1 MRVGRIWLLMICFT
15 MLFLAGCK
23 PNNAATGGGGKNPS
37 AAAGAFAEITDF
49 ANRKVTLAKKPER
62 VVVLAPSI
70 LSYVDT
76 VGGRIVGRPSG
87 KEKDIPASMLQAP
100 EVGHVY
106 NISMEKVV
114 SLKPDLVI
122 LNAQLHNKFIKML
135 DSSHIPSVVLQPKTY
150 EEIKQA
156 LLITG
161 KIFGNEAAASAKNKK
176 MDGEVRGILEK
187 VPAGEHKKIV
197 ILHATPSTVTV
208 ELENS
213 IAGGVA
219 KLLGFQNV
227 ATGAKAMEGKP
238 EKTPYSIEALV
249 EQDPEILFITSMGAQ
264 DKIESRLQSD
274 VKGNPAYAA
283 LRAVRERKVYVL
295 PENLFL
301 LNPGLRYPEAVKLM
315 ARYVYSDLFP

>member
-1 MRVGRIWLLMICFT
+1 MRLQRIWLAVLCMA
-15 MLFLAGCK
+15 MLLLAGCK
-23 PNNAATGGGGKNPS
+23 PDNAATGGDKTPS
-37 AAAGAFAEITDF
+37 ADKGVFAEITDF
-49 ANRKVTLAKKPER
+49 ENRKITLQKKPER
-62 VVVLAPSI
+62 VVVLAPSL

-76 VGGRIVGRPSG
+76 VGGKIVGRPTG
-87 KEKDIPASMLQAP
+87 KEKDIPPSMLNIP

-106 NISMEKVV
+106 NVSMEKVV

-122 LNAQLHNKFIKML
+122 LNAQLHDKFIKML

-150 EEIKQA
+150 DEIKQA

-161 KIFGNEAAASAKNKK
+161 KIFGNEAAAVEQNKK
-176 MDGEVRGILEK
+176 MDREVQGILAK

-219 KLLGFQNV
+219 KLLGFKNV
-227 ATGAKAMEGKP
+227 AGGAKAVEGSP
-238 EKTPYSIEALV
+238 ERTPYSIEALV
-249 EQDPEILFITSMGAQ
+249 EQDPAILFITSMGARE
-264 DKIESRLQSD
+264 KIESRLQAD
-274 VKGNPAYAA
+274 VKGNPAYVA
-283 LRAVRERKVYVL
+283 LRAVRQQKVYVL

-315 ARYVYSDLFP
+315 AKDVYPELFN

>member
-1 MRVGRIWLLMICFT
+1 MRLQRIWLAVLCMAV
-15 MLFLAGCK
+15 LLLAGCK
-23 PNNAATGGGGKNPS
+23 PDNAATGGDKTSS
-37 AAAGAFAEITDF
+37 ADKGVFAEITDF
-49 ANRKVTLAKKPER
+49 ANRKITLQKKPER
-62 VVVLAPSI
+62 VVVLAPSL

-76 VGGRIVGRPSG
+76 VGGKIVGRPTG
-87 KEKDIPASMLQAP
+87 KEKDIPPSMLNIP

-106 NISMEKVV
+106 NVSMEKVV

-122 LNAQLHNKFIKML
+122 LNAQLHDKFIKML
-135 DSSHIPSVVLQPKTY
+135 DSSHIPTVVLQPKTY
-150 EEIKQA
+150 DEIKQA

-161 KIFGNEAAASAKNKK
+161 KIFGNEAAAVEQNKK
-176 MDGEVRGILEK
+176 MDREVQGILAK

-219 KLLGFQNV
+219 KLLGFKNV
-227 ATGAKAMEGKP
+227 AGGAKAVEGGP
-238 EKTPYSIEALV
+238 ERTPYSIEALV
-249 EQDPEILFITSMGAQ
+249 EQDPEILFITSMGARE
-264 DKIESRLQSD
+264 KIESRLQAD

-283 LRAVRERKVYVL
+283 LRAVRQQKVYVL

-315 ARYVYSDLFP
+315 AKDVYPELFN

>member
-1 MRVGRIWLLMICFT
+1 MKLLRICLGVLCVATLLF
-15 MLFLAGCK
+15 AGCK
-23 PNNAATGGGGKNPS
+23 PENAATGGGDKSVSSDKGV
-37 AAAGAFAEITDF
+37 FAEITDF
-49 ANRKVTLAKKPER
+49 ENRKVSFRKKPER
-62 VVVLAPSI
+62 VVVLVPSI

-76 VGGRIVGRPSG
+76 VGGKIVGRPTG
-87 KEKDIPASMLQAP
+87 REKDIPSSMLNIP

-122 LNAQLHNKFIKML
+122 LNAQLHDKFIKML
-135 DSSHIPSVVLQPKTY
+135 DSSHTPSIVLQPKTY
-150 EEIKQA
+150 EEIKRA
-156 LLITG
+156 LLIIG
-161 KIFGNEAAASAKNKK
+161 KIFGNEAAAVEKNKK
-176 MDGEVRGILEK
+176 MDVEVREILEK

-219 KLLGFQNV
+219 RLLGFKNV
-227 ATGAKAMEGKP
+227 AMQGKTLEGNP
-238 EKTPYSIEALV
+238 ERTPYSIEALV
-249 EQDPEILFITSMGAQ
+249 EQDPEIIFITSMGAQ
-264 DKIESRLQSD
+264 DKIESRLQAD

-283 LRAVRERKVYVL
+283 LRAVREQKVYVL

-315 ARYVYSDLFP
+315 AKDVYPELFN